1 MTNLQNRDS
10 SQIITSPLEGEGHS
24 QSNLIN
30 DKLHEECGI
39 FGGCSNSIQIAPI
52 IKEGLLRLQHRGQ
65 ESSGICTGAK
75 FQTLHK
81 NIGLVK
87 DVFKNLPSNLT
98 GNFGI
103 GHVRYSTQG
112 KSDAKNAQ
120 PILINNI
127 SISHN
132 GNIRLQSRMG
142 FSPSESDSEFIL
154 KKIIET
160 CDDFSFRKI
169 GTCLEENFSLGA
181 YSLALFLPEKIL
193 AYRDSHGFRPLFFCE
208 AKEGFF
214 IASEDVAFENLN
226 PIKIIE
232 IQAGFGVEIT
242 ADSYEIKKFAESL
255 EEKKCVFEPIYFSS
269 PKSHVFGMNI
279 EQARQNLGKI
289 LAQNDNIKAD
299 IVVPVPQ
306 SGFAAAL
313 GYSTQSQ
320 IPLKEGF
327 LLNDTNRSFIQP
339 TQESRIEKVQNKLA
353 VISSAVV
360 GKKIILVDD
369 SIVRGTTSKEIIKML
384 RTCGAKEVHLRLSSP
399 MIINTCFWGVDIPN
413 HDDLLAYSKTEEEIA
428 QEIGADSVKFLK
440 LKDLKEFFG
449 QNGWCYNCFMA
460 KNETSKSHTELVGT
474 LTS

>member
-1 MTNLQNRDS
+1 MPTRMNYKRKS
-10 SQIITSPLEGEGHS
+10 KVF
-24 QSNLIN
+24 SN
-30 DKLHEECGI
+30 KLKEECGI
-39 FGGCSNSIQIAPI
+39 FGGCSNSTDIAPI
-52 IKEGLLRLQHRGQ
+52 IKQGLLRLQHRGQ
-65 ESSGICTGAK
+65 ESAGICTGAK

-81 NIGLVK
+81 NLGLVK

-112 KSDAKNAQ
+112 KNDIKNAQ

-127 SISHN
+127 SIAHN
-132 GNIRLQSRMG
+132 GNIRLKNSLY
-142 FSPSESDSEFIL
+142 SDTEMIL
-154 KKIIET
+154 QTIIKK
-160 CDDFSFRKI
+160 CDKYTFEAI
-169 GTCLEENFSLGA
+169 GDCLNENFSQGA
-181 YSLALFLPEKIL
+181 YSLALFLPEKIF
-193 AYRDSHGFRPLFFCE
+193 AYKDSQGFRPLFFCE

-214 IASEDVAFENLN
+214 IASEDVAFEHLN

-313 GYSTQSQ
+313 GYSIQSQ

-353 VISSAVV
+353 VISAAVV

-384 RTCGAKEVHLRLSSP
+384 RVCGAKEVHLRLSSP

-428 QEIGADSVKFLK
+428 QEIGADSVNFLGI
-440 LKDLKEFFG
+440 KDLKEFFG

-460 KNETSKSHTELVGT
+460 KNETSKSHTEFAGK